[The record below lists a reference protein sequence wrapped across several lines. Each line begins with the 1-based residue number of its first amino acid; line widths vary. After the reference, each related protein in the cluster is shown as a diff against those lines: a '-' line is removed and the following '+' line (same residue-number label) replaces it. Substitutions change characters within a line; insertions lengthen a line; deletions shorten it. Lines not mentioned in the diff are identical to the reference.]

1 MSSQFEQRMRTRRTL
16 KSGKR
21 AAAAKAQAQQ
31 APKSVEQEQ
40 EEARG
45 IMGQTLD
52 GAMGV
57 LRQIDDSTQAFARDH
72 LLRLPNDGSE
82 LAEDA
87 FMSGPRA
94 FLGHSV
100 FKAREGYSG
109 DNTIYSVKS
118 GDPDARLMDNIGI
131 GASRALQGGMITA
144 AGASLAMLTNQFGSQ
159 ADYQEPNQLSL

>member
-1 MSSQFEQRMRTRRTL
+1 MNQRQRRRKNKRMAAL
-16 KSGKR
+16 KPQ
-21 AAAAKAQAQQ
+21 AQAQQ

-45 IMGQTLD
+45 IMGRTLD

-72 LLRLPNDGSE
+72 LLRLPTDGSE
-82 LAEDA
+82 IAEDA

-118 GDPDARLMDNIGI
+118 GDPDARMMDNIGI
-131 GASRALQGGMITA
+131 GASRALQGGAITA
-144 AGASLAMLTNQFGSQ
+144 AGAGLAALTNQFGSQ

>member
-1 MSSQFEQRMRTRRTL
+1 MSYNASQYLRPGMR
-16 KSGKR
+16 K
-21 AAAAKAQAQQ
+21 AAVHSMRPDSPAQAQTQ
-31 APKSVEQEQ
+31 GGD
-40 EEARG
+40 EEGFFGQLGSAV
-45 IMGQTLD
+45 MG
-52 GAMGV
+52 G
-57 LRQIDDSTQAFARDH
+57 LRRVDDSTQAFARDQ

-100 FKAREGYSG
+100 FKAREGYTG

-118 GDPDARLMDNIGI
+118 GDPDARMMDNIGI
-131 GASRALQGGMITA
+131 GASRALQGGAITA
-144 AGASLAMLTNQFGSQ
+144 AGYGLAQLTTQFGSA